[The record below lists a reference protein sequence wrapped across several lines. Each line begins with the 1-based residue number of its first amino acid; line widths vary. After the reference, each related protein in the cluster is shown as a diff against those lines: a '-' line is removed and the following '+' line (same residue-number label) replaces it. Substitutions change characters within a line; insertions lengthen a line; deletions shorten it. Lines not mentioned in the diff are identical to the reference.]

1 MTFPDDSD
9 RRARRAASRDR
20 LVVSPNPRLNRNG
33 SSAAAVAPGN
43 HADPDAHASRDTAMV
58 AAEDSRIANDLADD
72 VIHTLFVTG
81 LRLRSLVPRA
91 TEAVRRELI
100 STIADIDKSIRDIR
114 NVVFALDPAASGS
127 AAGGGAEGDPRRLP
141 SAEQHRGRGLQDAAA
156 ADRTTAARDRR
167 LAAEDRR
174 RAARYL
180 AEAYRDDVT
189 GALSRRPG
197 RERLQAEIDRARR
210 ASTPLTVLFFD
221 VDGLKQVNDRQGHRR
236 GDELL
241 AATGTALRTSLRSY
255 DVIVRYGGD
264 EFVCGLPGEGK
275 HTAGESILRVQR
287 ALAGLVPEARIS
299 AGQAHLLDDDTLDD
313 LIERADLDLGLRRA
327 RRPQLL
333 QRAEEPQATV
343 EE

>member
-20 LVVSPNPRLNRNG
+20 LAASPNPRSNRNG
-33 SSAAAVAPGN
+33 SSAAAEVPDN
-43 HADPDAHASRDTAMV
+43 DADRDAQGSRDTATV
-58 AAEDSRIANDLADD
+58 AAEDSRIANELADS
-72 VIHTLFVTG
+72 VIHALFGTG
-81 LRLRSLVPRA
+81 LRLHSLVPRA

-100 STIADIDKSIRDIR
+100 STIADIDKSIWDIR
-114 NVVFALDPAASGS
+114 NVIFALDPAASGW
-127 AAGGGAEGDPRRLP
+127 AAGDGAEGDPRRLT
-141 SAEQHRGRGLQDAAA
+141 SAEQYRGRGAQDATAG
-156 ADRTTAARDRR
+156 DRATAARDRR

-174 RAARYL
+174 RAAQYL

-197 RERLQAEIDRARR
+197 RERLQAEIDRAHR

-255 DVIVRYGGD
+255 DIVVRYGGD

-275 HTAGESILRVQR
+275 HTAGETIARVQR
-287 ALAGLVPEARIS
+287 ALAGLVPAAQIS
-299 AGQAHLLDDDTLDD
+299 AGQAQLLDGDTLDD
-313 LIERADLDLGLRRA
+313 LIERADVDLGLRRA
-327 RRPQLL
+327 RRLQLL
-333 QRAEEPQATV
+333 QRAEEPRATV
-343 EE
+343 